1 MPLSL
6 GISNGICMSNRE
18 VIMKRWSAGALIVCI
33 ILLLCTYSSAGEG
46 THQNGKESNPTRT
59 VLVPLADTFEDTEA
73 IPIISILRR
82 AGADVTVA
90 SLNEIVV
97 TSARNLKVIADKKLS
112 ECKNDKF
119 DMIVLH
125 GGMPA
130 AEYLRDSEILKRML
144 VEQNQQG
151 RLYAAICASPAVV
164 FNAHGLLKDKQA
176 TCYPSMLKNLPQNF
190 TSEKRVVV
198 DKNCITSQ
206 GPGTAMEFALSL
218 VEILYGTE
226 LAEKL
231 KKGYLIK

>member
-1 MPLSL
+1 M
-6 GISNGICMSNRE
+6 
-18 VIMKRWSAGALIVCI
+18 
-33 ILLLCTYSSAGEG
+33 LLCTYSSAGEG
-46 THQNGKESNPTRT
+46 SHENGTASNPTRT

-90 SLNEIVV
+90 SLDEIVV

-112 ECKNDKF
+112 ECKNDKY
-119 DMIVLH
+119 DLIVLH

-130 AEYLRDSEILKRML
+130 AEYLRDSETLKQML
-144 VEQNQQG
+144 IEQNQQR

-164 FNAHGLLKDKQA
+164 FNAHGLLKGKQA
-176 TCYPSMLKNLPQNF
+176 TCYPSMEKYLPDNS

-198 DKNCITSQ
+198 DQHCITSQ
-206 GPGTAMEFALSL
+206 GPGTAMEFAITL
-218 VEILYGTE
+218 VESLYGNE